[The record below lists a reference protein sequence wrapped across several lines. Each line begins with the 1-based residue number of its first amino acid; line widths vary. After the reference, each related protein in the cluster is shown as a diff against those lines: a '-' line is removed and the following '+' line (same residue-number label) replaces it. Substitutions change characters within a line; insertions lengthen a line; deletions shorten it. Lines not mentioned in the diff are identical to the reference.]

1 MIKHLPLESLHIP
14 WPFNSYSILLS
25 ISNSWER
32 ENLIGLTLLVE
43 SGHIKDPGYTNQVCT
58 HIPITYGLKSL
69 GYKTWLSVF
78 IPLRGD
84 MGEERRM
91 WLVGLNDIYS
101 LRKFMEGILQQ
112 WQTLYHSQESIL
124 VMWMPDAG
132 MVGRDLVAVSG
143 QWRRDGIGEV
153 ELWFPL
159 HQDPYLK
166 LYNIKEKKEADVD
179 PGHRV

>member
-1 MIKHLPLESLHIP
+1 
-14 WPFNSYSILLS
+14 
-25 ISNSWER
+25 
-32 ENLIGLTLLVE
+32 
-43 SGHIKDPGYTNQVCT
+43 
-58 HIPITYGLKSL
+58 
-69 GYKTWLSVF
+69 
-78 IPLRGD
+78 

-143 QWRRDGIGEV
+143 Q
-153 ELWFPL
+153 
-159 HQDPYLK
+159 
-166 LYNIKEKKEADVD
+166 
-179 PGHRV
+179 